1 MALSEGYMPRRPN
14 VISDL
19 IDGEVVIINMSTG
32 AYYSLDACGAL
43 VWQAL
48 DAGLS
53 VGQVIELAQQRYE
66 AAPQIIAQAVAQLV
80 AQLAEETLIVA
91 LSAPPASTTAALP
104 PAASGRLPFGAPTLQ
119 RYDDM
124 QDLIMLDPIHDV
136 DESGWPNR
144 KPAPDA
150 R

>member
-32 AYYSLDACGAL
+32 AYYSLDAAGAL

-66 AAPQIIAQAVAQLV
+66 AATQIIAQAVEQLV
-80 AQLAEETLIVA
+80 AQLAEETLIIARGA
-91 LSAPPASTTAALP
+91 LPATAVAALP
-104 PAASGRLPFGAPTLQ
+104 PASGRLPFAPPTLQ